1 MTGFEQ
7 QYKCVL
13 FGHAL
18 AEHGGISFCRLP
30 LLEDAGCAHG
40 FTLRHGG
47 VSRPP
52 MDSLNLGHNRPDDPE
67 NLAENYRRFARSA
80 GFSLSSAA
88 IVSYCHGA
96 GIEVAT
102 QNERG
107 WGFPG
112 APRFPECDGFVTA
125 DPGVTLITLHADC
138 MPVFLFDP
146 VQKAGGLVHAG
157 WKGASLRIGK
167 KAVLRMVSEF
177 GCKSGDILAG
187 IGPSICQ
194 ACFEVD
200 EDVFSVF
207 ERAFPDVECTIFDET
222 RQKYLID
229 LWKVMAAQL
238 SEAGIEP
245 EHIQICGQCTC
256 CQEGYFSYRRDKKL
270 FGGTGA
276 MAAYLRLGGTGSA
289 GGF

>member
-7 QYKCVL
+7 EYARVL
-13 FGHAL
+13 FGHTL
-18 AEHGGISFCRLP
+18 AKHGGISFCSLP
-30 LLEDAGCAHG
+30 LLASAGCDHG

-47 VSRPP
+47 VSPAP
-52 MDSLNLGHNRPDDPE
+52 LCSLNLGHNRPDDPKNVE
-67 NLAENYRRFARSA
+67 ENYRRFARSA

-88 IVSYCHGA
+88 IVSYCHGE

-102 QNERG
+102 RNERG

-112 APRFPECDGFVTA
+112 APRFPECDGFVSN
-125 DPGVTLITLHADC
+125 DPEVTLITLHADC

-146 VQKAGGLVHAG
+146 VQKAGALVHAG

-167 KAVLRMVSEF
+167 KAVLRMVAEF
-177 GCKSGDILAG
+177 GCKSVDILAG

-194 ACFEVD
+194 SCFEVD

-207 ERAFPDVECTIFDET
+207 EKAFPDVKCSVFDET

-238 SEAGIEP
+238 AEAGIVP
-245 EHIQICGQCTC
+245 EHIQISGQCTC
-256 CQEGYFSYRRDKKL
+256 CRNEYFSYRRDKKL

-276 MAAYLRLGGTGSA
+276 MAAYLKV
-289 GGF
+289 